1 MKVTFG
7 FFKQGNLYKIAAGDD
22 SDNPNNVVGYGKFLK
37 YDSVDNEYVFAEHAL
52 IEGNWENTYN
62 YIREFEPSLMQTI
75 YKQDRSQ
82 KHYLKFFAKG
92 EKYKFL
98 VSNADLT
105 NKDFD
110 RLSAGFFIYNIIRS
124 AKLYKSLQTGL
135 KYS

>member
-1 MKVTFG
+1 METRIVTG
-7 FFKQGNLYKIAAGDD
+7 GDQGRHTWTVKIK
-22 SDNPNNVVGYGKFLK
+22 SHTSFQRRL
-37 YDSVDNEYVFAEHAL
+37 
-52 IEGNWENTYN
+52 
-62 YIREFEPSLMQTI
+62 
-75 YKQDRSQ
+75 
-82 KHYLKFFAKG
+82 G
-92 EKYKFL
+92 EKYKYL